1 MAGKWPAV
9 ASLRV
14 STMCPSR
21 IDRAVSAIG
30 SLWSSPSTSTVY
42 SPVIEPVDAGAGL
55 LQQLRHHR
63 EDARRVAAGGR
74 RLAGGQA
81 DLALGH
87 GGAGDRVH
95 EQQHVAALVAERLG
109 DPGGHERGLEPH
121 QRRLV
126 RGGDDDDRAGHAL
139 GAEVLL
145 EELAHLAA
153 TLADQAD
160 DPDVGVG
167 AAGDLGQQAGL
178 ADAGAGEDAQALA
191 LAAGHEGVQRA
202 DAEGQRLLD
211 PGAGERVRRLAGQV
225 DVVTPAS
232 PAAGRRPP
240 AGRGRRA
247 RGRAAPRRPAP
258 AAACRSRAPG
268 RRRARRTRLPSGMQV
283 SRSRPT
289 ATTSASRPRSPGLT
303 STRSP
308 TAAEMP
314 STVRVRPIAPVTSR

>member
-1 MAGKWPAV
+1 MEGKWPMV
-9 ASLRV
+9 ASFRV
-14 STMCPSR
+14 STMWPSR

-30 SLWSSPSTSTVY
+30 SLWSSPSTRTVY
-42 SPVIEPVDAGAGL
+42 SPVIEPVTPVPAFSSSV
-55 LQQLRHHR
+55 RHHR
-63 EDARRVAAGGR
+63 EDARRVAAGRG
-74 RLAGGQA
+74 RLARRQA

-95 EQQHVAALVAERLG
+95 EQQDVAALVAERLG
-109 DPGGHERGLEPH
+109 DAGGHERRLEAD

-126 RGGDDDDRAGHAL
+126 GGGDDDDRARHAL

-145 EELAHLAA
+145 EELADLAA
-153 TLADQAD
+153 TLPDEAD

-191 LAAGHEGVQRA
+191 LAAGDEGVERA
-202 DAEGQRLLD
+202 DAEGEGLVD

-225 DVVTPAS
+225 DEVDAAS

-240 AGRGRRA
+240 AGPGRRA

-258 AAACRSRAPG
+258 AGACRWRAPG
-268 RRRARRTRLPSGMQV
+268 RRRGRRRGCPAAC
-283 SRSRPT
+283 RSAGRGRRR
-289 ATTSASRPRSPGLT
+289 RPRRAGRGRPG
-303 STRSP
+303 
-308 TAAEMP
+308 
-314 STVRVRPIAPVTSR
+314 